1 YLSEKTFVM
10 QLPVVSVICVCY
22 NQGRFVSEA
31 ITSVLRQSYP
41 RVQLVVVDDGSQDNS
56 VEIIRACVDDHPE
69 IAFLPLSENS
79 GYCKAFNEALRHATG
94 AFVIDLAADDILAP
108 DRIKKGVEALQAA
121 GEPYGVHFCD
131 ADWIDETGKHLFRHS
146 DRFPHDTI
154 PEGDVYRALIER
166 FFICS
171 PTMMFRRE
179 VIERLGGYDESLAY
193 EDFDFWIRSSRDFY
207 YC

>member
-1 YLSEKTFVM
+1 M
-10 QLPVVSVICVCY
+10 QVPVVSVICVCY

-56 VEIIRACVDDHPE
+56 VETIRACVDDHPE

-108 DRIKKGVEALQAA
+108 ERIKKAWRRCKPRGNRTAFTFATR
-121 GEPYGVHFCD
+121 
-131 ADWIDETGKHLFRHS
+131 TGSMKQVNTCS
-146 DRFPHDTI
+146 AI
-154 PEGDVYRALIER
+154 PIAFHMI
-166 FFICS
+166 
-171 PTMMFRRE
+171 PFRR
-179 VIERLGGYDESLAY
+179 VMCTGR
-193 EDFDFWIRSSRDFY
+193 
-207 YC
+207 